1 MSIRFDPFYNDL
13 GAGRLLARKVDEF
26 MGIAGSFARQSA
38 LSEQDVRYLAEWLGR
53 NKAVMDFPLIRPIAE
68 LLGPHL
74 LEPETRALIHHEL
87 AGLVGD
93 VDGDGVPDGPP
104 TTIYD
109 YPPPRIEF
117 IGKRFCFTGTF
128 VYGERWECEKAV
140 EDRGAECGALAQRTH
155 YLVVGEKITDAW
167 KHATFGNKISQAR
180 AWQLEGRSDIK
191 IVSEAHWVK
200 FLRIGSNFSMTMTSA
215 RSEAKRRMA
224 PVHHRDTIKPGI
236 LLPLQLG
243 RAPSGAGVYSLE
255 RRSVERKRLE

>member
-180 AWQLEGRSDIK
+180 AWQLEGRSHIK

-200 FLRIGSNFSMTMTSA
+200 FLDDDDVGTVGGKTPNGPSS
-215 RSEAKRRMA
+215 
-224 PVHHRDTIKPGI
+224 
-236 LLPLQLG
+236 
-243 RAPSGAGVYSLE
+243 PSGYHQTGDFASSSTGTRPFGRRGYSLE